1 TEKIINNGILYS
13 GAWNFGPS
21 LSNIVPIEKL
31 VTSLLDIWGCGDWT
45 AENIGPINFHEANLL
60 NLDIS
65 KAKFNLNWQ
74 PKWSLQQTLENT
86 IEWYKHYNSYTSSEM
101 INLCISQIK
110 QYCML

>member
-1 TEKIINNGILYS
+1 MELRAIPKQYCFSRKISDKFTRYLGLR
-13 GAWNFGPS
+13 
-21 LSNIVPIEKL
+21 
-31 VTSLLDIWGCGDWT
+31 DWT

-101 INLCISQIK
+101 RNLCISQIK